1 MKYFLRNRVKSLLSF
16 PKQNGAVLLS
26 VVVAMISVLA
36 IIATGNGLA
45 DGIAN
50 QLKPASTKKISF
62 LYSNKTG
69 DSGNLTTDD
78 VASLRS
84 MKEVKSIKIVSDTNS
99 ADQKVMFNNAYQQAT
114 VANKNHFDN
123 LKMVGKHRQLSNNDA
138 ADVWLNQGAAW
149 IRPSQY
155 KKLLGQKILIG
166 DQEFNVTGVYQTS
179 LLDGGD
185 LPDVIVPSATFQQLG
200 LKVPHDE
207 LDIHFQLNQGEKL
220 PALEDKILHRLT
232 NFSAAGSAGDF
243 LVLDDTMLSGSMH
256 KLVKHI
262 STFIVFIS
270 SMSLIVSGLSIL
282 NNSYANIAMR
292 SPEIALRRVLGASQK
307 KIRNQFIAES
317 ILLLLTGVIIGG
329 VGAKL
334 VVTVL
339 AMFKVK
345 VSLGLF
351 QICMVGLV
359 PLCIGFIASVGPANI
374 AGKKNITT
382 LLRTEYS

>member
-1 MKYFLRNRVKSLLSF
+1 
-16 PKQNGAVLLS
+16 
-26 VVVAMISVLA
+26 
-36 IIATGNGLA
+36 
-45 DGIAN
+45 
-50 QLKPASTKKISF
+50 
-62 LYSNKTG
+62 
-69 DSGNLTTDD
+69 
-78 VASLRS
+78 
-84 MKEVKSIKIVSDTNS
+84 MKEVRKVTISSDTDS
-99 ADQKVMFNNAYQQAT
+99 ANQNIDFNNSQQQAT
-114 VANKNHFDN
+114 VGNINRFNN
-123 LKMVGKHRQLSNNDA
+123 LKMVGSHKKLTDNNSSN
-138 ADVWLNQGAAW
+138 VWINRGASW
-149 IRPSQY
+149 IRPSEY
-155 KKLLGQKILIG
+155 KGLLGKKVLIG
-166 DQEFNVTGVYQTS
+166 DQEFNVAGVYQTS

-185 LPDVIVPSATFQQLG
+185 LPDVILPATTFHQLG

-207 LDIHFQLNQGEKL
+207 LDIHFQLNKGEKL
-220 PALEDKILHRLT
+220 PTLEDKILHRLT
-232 NFSAAGSAGDF
+232 NFSAAGGAGDF
-243 LVLDDTMLSGSMH
+243 LVLDDTMLSSSMH

-270 SMSLIVSGLSIL
+270 SISLIVSGLSIL

-345 VSLGLF
+345 VSLDLF